1 MGGVVAIS
9 ELATLGLFSNW
20 PSLWNPADMCL
31 GVWIG
36 NGRRHS
42 RMELELSVSQS
53 LMASTIISLSLRIR
67 SAPLEFLTGPMGAEM
82 RGRLFFPR
90 PRILFRL
97 QQSFLKGRV
106 LIVFKWV
113 LLNKEMKPRYK
124 ARGSLAFSG
133 SQRREKKDIKI
144 PTSWLSL
151 SSSIF

>member
-1 MGGVVAIS
+1 MVGVVAIS
-9 ELATLGLFSNW
+9 EFATLGLLSNW
-20 PSLWNPADMCL
+20 PSLRNPADMCL
-31 GVWIG
+31 GVWMG

-42 RMELELSVSQS
+42 GMELELSVSQS

-67 SAPLEFLTGPMGAEM
+67 SAPLEFLTGPIGAEM

-97 QQSFLKGRV
+97 QQWLLRSRV
-106 LIVFKWV
+106 LVVFKWV
-113 LLNKEMKPRYK
+113 LLKKEMNSRYK

-133 SQRREKKDIKI
+133 SQRRQKEEREI
-144 PTSWLSL
+144 PTSWLSF